1 MKWSLWRDVRRAPS
15 RGLEVEGSQR
25 KIKVVG
31 REVGNNFEEVQI
43 NNFDFFLPLK
53 NLGIVGMQSWL
64 YQFRCTV

>member
-1 MKWSLWRDVRRAPS
+1 M
-15 RGLEVEGSQR
+15 EGSQR